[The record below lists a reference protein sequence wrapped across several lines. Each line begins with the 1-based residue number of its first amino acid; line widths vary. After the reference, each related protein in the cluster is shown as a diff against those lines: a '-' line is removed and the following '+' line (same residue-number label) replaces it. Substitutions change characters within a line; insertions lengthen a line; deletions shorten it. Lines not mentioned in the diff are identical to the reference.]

1 MIVLF
6 LEAFQEEHLVP
17 WGREK
22 MPLRRESLMWP
33 SGKVGLRLMGCKWN
47 GWNGE
52 EREAGKDSVKRY
64 TKVCDMNIISFV
76 GIEE

>member
-1 MIVLF
+1 MYHTVLGRVLF

-17 WGREK
+17 V
-22 MPLRRESLMWP
+22 RRGGLMWP
-33 SGKVGLRLMGCKWN
+33 SGKVGLRLMGCKWS

-52 EREAGKDSVKRY
+52 EREAGKDSVKRH

-76 GIEE
+76 GIGE